1 MRIYYHVI
9 EENTHDRI
17 ASRGYYTQRADA
29 EKEVDRLSLLFPSLH
44 FYVYETNSKKEPT
57 IVTI

>member
-1 MRIYYHVI
+1 MKIHYHVI
-9 EENTHDRI
+9 EEGDYGKV

-29 EKEVDRLSLLFPSLH
+29 EKEVDRLSLLFPGLH
-44 FYVYETNSKKEPT
+44 FYVYETNNKKEPT